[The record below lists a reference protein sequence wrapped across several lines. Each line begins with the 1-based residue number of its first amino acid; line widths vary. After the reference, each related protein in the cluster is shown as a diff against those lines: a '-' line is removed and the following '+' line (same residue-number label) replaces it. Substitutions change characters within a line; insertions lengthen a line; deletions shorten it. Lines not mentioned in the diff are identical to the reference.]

1 MGHAWVSAGL
11 AMPALFDTPP
21 IAIAP
26 NVWLLCGYV
35 DTGPLL
41 LDIKAIAQEAPFRQ
55 MQVPGGQ
62 SMSVAM
68 TNCGDLG
75 WVTDA
80 TGYRYSAADPLTQ
93 KLWPALPLAWQ
104 TLAHDAAASVS
115 WTGFVPDACLINR
128 YEPNARMGL
137 HQDKNERDYT
147 QPIVSVS
154 IGASCN
160 FQVGG
165 LGRSDAVR
173 SISLHDGD
181 VMVWGGDARLE
192 HHGVRPLRAGLRYN
206 LTFRKAG

>member
-1 MGHAWVSAGL
+1 MSHARVAAGL
-11 AMPALFDTPP
+11 AMPALFDTLP

-26 NVWLLCGYV
+26 NVWLLRGYV
-35 DTGPLL
+35 NTGPLL
-41 LDIKAIAQEAPFRQ
+41 LDIKTIVQEAPFRQ

-68 TNCGDLG
+68 TNCGNLG

-80 TGYRYSAADPLTQ
+80 TGYRYNATDPLTQ
-93 KLWPALPLAWQ
+93 KPWPALPLAWQ
-104 TLAHDAAASVS
+104 TLAHDAAACAG

-128 YEPNARMGL
+128 YEPSARMGL
-137 HQDKNERDYT
+137 HQDKNERDYA

-160 FQVGG
+160 FQIGG
-165 LGRSDAVR
+165 LRRSDAVR
-173 SISLHDGD
+173 STSLDDGD
-181 VMVWGGDARLE
+181 VVVWGADARLV
-192 HHGVRPLRAGLRYN
+192 HHGVRPLKAGLRYN